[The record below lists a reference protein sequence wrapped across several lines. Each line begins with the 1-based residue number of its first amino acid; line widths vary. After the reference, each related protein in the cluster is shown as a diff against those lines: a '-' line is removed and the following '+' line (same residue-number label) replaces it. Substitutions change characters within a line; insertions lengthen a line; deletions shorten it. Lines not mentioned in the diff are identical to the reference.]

1 MAFIEPQSLHHSGGG
16 RANWGN
22 DMLRSVR
29 ASAVLFALL
38 GSSCAFAQGTL
49 TDGAATYILN
59 GTPFDA
65 TPTGNFTGVSATG
78 TQDHL
83 FETGWYF
90 RVSGDTREFFFP
102 VPTTQN
108 YAGNTSTLDW
118 TDVSARGLFSA
129 RQVATVTNF
138 NGPSG
143 RVEQTMTITNLSQVN
158 PLVIDIFHMLD
169 YDLQPTAGNDSAT
182 QIGTTRIG
190 LTDPGGVAGEY
201 VGIGANAF
209 MVRAFGGTDLG
220 AVLDDTTVTNL
231 DNSGLPFGPGDYTSA
246 MQWTR
251 TIAPAGS
258 ASFVIQ
264 FAINTSTVPVTLQ
277 SFSVE

>member
-1 MAFIEPQSLHHSGGG
+1 M
-16 RANWGN
+16 
-22 DMLRSVR
+22 
-29 ASAVLFALL
+29 
-38 GSSCAFAQGTL
+38 FAQGTI

-65 TPTGNFTGVSATG
+65 TPTGNFTGVSATT

-90 RVSGDTREFFFP
+90 RVAGDTREFFFP
-102 VPTTQN
+102 APTTQN

-129 RQVATVTNF
+129 RQVAVVTNF

-143 RVEQTMTITNLSQVN
+143 RVEQTMTITNLSTTN

-169 YDLQPTAGNDSAT
+169 FDVQPTAGNDSAT

-190 LTDPGGVAGEY
+190 LSDPGGVTGEY
-201 VGIGANAF
+201 VGIGASAF
-209 MVRAFGGTDLG
+209 MVRGFGGTDLG
-220 AVLDDTTVTNL
+220 AVLDDTAVTNL

-246 MQWTR
+246 MQWANQ
-251 TIAPAGS
+251 TIAPSGS

-264 FAINTSTVPVTLQ
+264 FSINTSTVPVTLQ
-277 SFSVE
+277 SFSVD